1 MPLGRYRF
9 SLFCNAE
16 LPESRTASK
25 AKQDLPQCAG
35 FFAQLS
41 SRSKLHNEKIKIT
54 SKFLS
59 KSSLSTFFQES
70 LKQFLPLK
78 EMNIKK
84 IKNKKIIKKTTQQG

>member
-1 MPLGRYRF
+1 LPLGRYRF

-25 AKQDLPQCAG
+25 AKPDLPQCAS
-35 FFAQLS
+35 FFAQLAS
-41 SRSKLHNEKIKIT
+41 GRKLHNEKVKIP

-59 KSSLSTFFQES
+59 KNSLPTFFQES

-84 IKNKKIIKKTTQQG
+84 IK